1 VLFTAALLV
10 LRAELHAVSWHE
22 LTADV
27 LTTPP
32 WTLTLALALTV
43 LNYVVLTGY
52 DLLAFA
58 YIGKTLPR
66 ARVAVASFLAYAIS
80 NNVGFAMLSG
90 ASVRYRFYTRWGVTT
105 EELSRIVFCYSVT
118 FWLGLLALGG
128 LSFVVSP
135 IPSAQ
140 GLPGHQIV
148 SLVGWLLMLAVA
160 AYVIATIV
168 RREPLRLRS
177 LVVPLPSPRLAT
189 GQLLISALDWALAG
203 TVL

>member
-1 VLFTAALLV
+1 VKHGLRQALPAVVGLALFVVALEV
-10 LRAELHAVSWHE
+10 LRVELRAVSWHE
-22 LTADV
+22 LTRDV
-27 LTTPP
+27 LDTPP
-32 WTLTLALALTV
+32 
-43 LNYVVLTGY
+43 
-52 DLLAFA
+52 
-58 YIGKTLPR
+58 
-66 ARVAVASFLAYAIS
+66 
-80 NNVGFAMLSG
+80 
-90 ASVRYRFYTRWGVTT
+90 TR
-105 EELSRIVFCYSVT
+105 L
-118 FWLGLLALGG
+118 LLALGG

-148 SLVGWLLMLAVA
+148 FLVGGLLMLAVA

-177 LVVPLPSPRLAT
+177 FVVPLPSPRLAT